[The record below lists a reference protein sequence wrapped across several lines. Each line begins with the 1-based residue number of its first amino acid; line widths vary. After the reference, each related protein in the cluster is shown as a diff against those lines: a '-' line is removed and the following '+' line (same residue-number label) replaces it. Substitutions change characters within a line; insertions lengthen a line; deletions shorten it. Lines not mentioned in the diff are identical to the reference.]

1 MSPHVTLLE
10 LNSTEK
16 LLNQSCAE
24 QIQSGK
30 YYSVSSVEVVIK
42 CILKRPTYE

>member
-1 MSPHVTLLE
+1 MSLHVALLE
-10 LNSTEK
+10 LNCTEK

-24 QIQSGK
+24 QIQSAE
-30 YYSVSSVEVVIK
+30 YYSVSSVEAVIK